1 MTELLLITDIPRL
14 RKVFSRM
21 AEEPDMRLRVST
33 SLENGAQEIIAEKPA
48 FIFVQTHLS
57 GFSPEILLMHLKK
70 QLGKK
75 RSRFILLSTK
85 EQTNEEV
92 LKLYQGHI
100 DTSLDDNQLFE
111 AIKDILNNEPHQAKT
126 DRINPA
132 QPADELHNV
141 FTSIPIINESKES
154 GQTEPA
160 SPEMQI
166 QKIPTAENT
175 ANDNSLEEQGIIYS
189 RRSPLSVYS
198 EFTSSFDSA
207 VSNMPSNEP
216 ENKSGHW
223 SELQENAT
231 DIEAAQTRP
240 RWVTLLFWALPV
252 LAIVVAVTML
262 QQYISQPKTVDI
274 APASPVAVPD
284 NKTTPAVVVPA
295 EKAINAPP
303 VPAPAPVPIKEAAPN
318 RLTKLPDFVPAGK
331 LDSSY
336 GKTNPGWELY
346 KGSKKDFKVFREG
359 GGIKAIQVI
368 DREGKGMSNQF
379 MFDILKQIVKS
390 PKFTVELTEKKDG
403 YEIRR
408 GRLTEDLTMV
418 QYVDTESSKMRAFV
432 VTWK

>member
-1 MTELLLITDIPRL
+1 LTELLLITDIPRL
-14 RKVFSRM
+14 RKIFSRM
-21 AEEPDMRLRVST
+21 AEEPDLRLRVST

-111 AIKDILNNEPHQAKT
+111 AIKNILKSEPHQNKT
-126 DRINPA
+126 DRINPS

-141 FTSIPIINESKES
+141 FTAIPIINEIKES

-160 SPEMQI
+160 SPEIQI
-166 QKIPTAENT
+166 QKIPTTESTANENT
-175 ANDNSLEEQGIIYS
+175 LEEQGIIYS

-207 VSNMPSNEP
+207 ISNMPSNEP

-231 DIEAAQTRP
+231 DIEETQTRP

-262 QQYISQPKTVDI
+262 QQFISQPNKVNI
-274 APASPVAVPD
+274 APALPVAPS
-284 NKTTPAVVVPA
+284 NIETPPAVVKPTEKVINTQLVP
-295 EKAINAPP
+295 
-303 VPAPAPVPIKEAAPN
+303 VPVPIKEAAPN

-359 GGIKAIQVI
+359 GEIKAIQVI

-418 QYVDTESSKMRAFV
+418 QYVDTESSKLRAFV

>member
-1 MTELLLITDIPRL
+1 LTELLLITDIPRL

-75 RSRFILLSTK
+75 RSRFILLSTI

-100 DTSLDDNQLFE
+100 DTSLDDNQLFD
-111 AIKDILNNEPHQAKT
+111 AIKGILKNEQHNTKP
-126 DRINPA
+126 DRTNLA
-132 QPADELHNV
+132 QPVDELQNV
-141 FTSIPIINESKES
+141 FTETPLIKQIVDFGQLNDTAAEIQINNKQS
-154 GQTEPA
+154 
-160 SPEMQI
+160 
-166 QKIPTAENT
+166 AENT
-175 ANDNSLEEQGIIYS
+175 TAETSLEEQGVIYS

-198 EFTSSFDSA
+198 EFTSSFDNA
-207 VSNMPSNEP
+207 VSSMPSNEQ
-216 ENKSGHW
+216 EHKSGHW
-223 SELQENAT
+223 SELQDDAT
-231 DIEAAQTRP
+231 DIEVLQTRP
-240 RWVTLLFWALPV
+240 RWVTLLLWALPV

-274 APASPVAVPD
+274 APALPVLPNKETTVAVV
-284 NKTTPAVVVPA
+284 APA
-295 EKAINAPP
+295 EKVIITQ
-303 VPAPAPVPIKEAAPN
+303 PAAVPVPIKETPLN
-318 RLTKLPDFVPAGK
+318 RLTKLPDFIPAGK
-331 LDSSY
+331 LDSSF

-346 KGSKKDFKVFREG
+346 KGSKNDFKVFRENA
-359 GGIKAIQVI
+359 GIKAIQVI
-368 DREGKGMSNQF
+368 DREGKGMTNQF
-379 MFDILKQIVKS
+379 MLDILKQIVKA
-390 PKFTVELTEKKDG
+390 PKFTVEATEKKDG

-408 GRLTEDLTMV
+408 GRLTDDLTMI
-418 QYVDTESSKMRAFV
+418 QYVDTDSLKLRGFV

>member
-92 LKLYQGHI
+92 LKQYHGHI
-100 DTSLDDNQLFE
+100 DTSLDDNQLFD
-111 AIKDILNNEPHQAKT
+111 AIKGILENEPHHTKIDHT
-126 DRINPA
+126 NMT
-132 QPADELHNV
+132 QPADELQNV
-141 FTSIPIINESKES
+141 FTTKPIIHEIKGSD
-154 GQTEPA
+154 QTEQAA
-160 SPEMQI
+160 SEMQI
-166 QKIPTAENT
+166 QKIPPAENAT
-175 ANDNSLEEQGIIYS
+175 SDTSLEEQGVIYS

-207 VSNMPSNEP
+207 VSSMPSNEP
-216 ENKSGHW
+216 EHKSGHW
-223 SELQENAT
+223 SDLQDDAT
-231 DIEAAQTRP
+231 DIEAVQTRP
-240 RWVTLLFWALPV
+240 RWATLLIWALPV
-252 LAIVVAVTML
+252 LAIVVAVTMF

-274 APASPVAVPD
+274 APALPAAVP
-284 NKTTPAVVVPA
+284 NKETTPAVVAPA
-295 EKAINAPP
+295 EKIINAQPAP
-303 VPAPAPVPIKEAAPN
+303 VPVPVPIKEAAPN
-318 RLTKLPDFVPAGK
+318 RLTTLPDFVPAGK
-331 LDSSY
+331 LDSSF

-346 KGSKKDFKVFREG
+346 KGSKKDFKVFRDAS
-359 GGIKAIQVI
+359 GIKAIQVI

-379 MFDILKQIVKS
+379 MFDILKQIVKA

-408 GRLTEDLTMV
+408 GRLTDDLTMV
-418 QYVDTESSKMRAFV
+418 QYVDTESSKLRAFV